1 MNACNMLPHMH
12 AVFLTRLHTFRIT
25 RSRSRQPSL
34 PAVAMVVSAAASLVA
49 VNEGEL
55 QEGGVASED
64 KTRMSPAASI
74 TRSLRSIS
82 RAVTATVSGIASS
95 QSPPHLT
102 PVRNIIVSQLG
113 RERKSLKICLKWMN
127 ALGWS
132 CPS

>member
-1 MNACNMLPHMH
+1 
-12 AVFLTRLHTFRIT
+12 
-25 RSRSRQPSL
+25 
-34 PAVAMVVSAAASLVA
+34 MVVSAAASLVA

-127 ALGWS
+127 ALGWP